1 MGEQKGVEAV
11 ERALAI
17 LDCFSQTPGPLPL
30 AHLSRETGLYKSTIL
45 RLIVSLE
52 RFGHIER
59 DDTGRYRLGST
70 VWRLGAQY
78 RAGFSL
84 GDALRNALEDLVEQ
98 TSETASFYVRQGDT
112 RICLYRVEPARAIRH
127 SVAEGVQLPINRG
140 ASGKVLQAWND
151 DLPAEF
157 EEIRRAGY
165 ATSHGERNGEV
176 AAVAAPVFDTAGDLR
191 GAVTVSGL
199 VTRFDA
205 ETVERI
211 SKIVTASAARLV
223 IPA

>member
-1 MGEQKGVEAV
+1 MSEQKGVEAV

-17 LDCFSQTPGPLPL
+17 LDCFSHTPGPLTL
-30 AHLSRETGLYKSTIL
+30 AQLARETGLYKSTIL

-59 DDTGRYRLGST
+59 DDTGRYRLGNAA
-70 VWRLGAQY
+70 WRLGAQY

-84 GDALRNALEDLVEQ
+84 GTALHRTLEDLVEQ
-98 TSETASFYVRQGDT
+98 TAETASFYIRQGDM
-112 RICLYRVEPARAIRH
+112 RICLYRVEPTRAIRH
-127 SVAEGVQLPINRG
+127 SVAEGVELPINRG
-140 ASGKVLQAWND
+140 ASGKVLQAWSEPY
-151 DLPAEF
+151 PAEF
-157 EEIRRAGY
+157 EATREAGY

-191 GAVTVSGL
+191 GAITVSGL
-199 VTRFDA
+199 VTRFDTQ
-205 ETVERI
+205 TVE
-211 SKIVTASAARLV
+211 KIAGIVRESAARLL